1 MPVFRYRTAGTDRHN
16 IIDSSWESWQPGT
29 RVLHQSPG
37 GDEVFNWEV
46 HSDNKARLEHAL
58 KKVKKESYKV
68 EL

>member
-46 HSDNKARLEHAL
+46 HSDNKARLEHA
-58 KKVKKESYKV
+58 
-68 EL
+68 